1 VSAHFCWDD
10 FWGEVGGRAD
20 DLYRAF
26 VDRGGVKALHT
37 LVAPVDPYNRSTLLA
52 PIVTAAGVLG
62 VVMLSGVALASA
74 VIAASALLALYF
86 LLSRVFGF
94 EIAMDVEPVRDR

>member
-1 VSAHFCWDD
+1 MNWSWADVWN
-10 FWGEVGGRAD
+10 EVGGRAD

-26 VDRGGVKALHT
+26 TDREAMHAIQGLAS
-37 LVAPVDPYNRSTLLA
+37 PVDPFNRSTLLT
-52 PIVTAAGVLG
+52 PMVSVVGVVG

-74 VIAASALLALYF
+74 VVAAAALTALYF

-94 EIAMDVEPVRDR
+94 EVTLDPDSKPR